1 MVGLNHYL
9 ENKSTLSSNMI
20 IMHEKT
26 KPKYSI
32 SNIAKNI
39 EKEIEDL
46 NFAPKPDKPT
56 AENAKLLK
64 QEIKKELVKKKN
76 NGWRSKPL
84 HGKYP
89 SLIGEPHVD
98 LPNTNNW
105 LRSDIKGET
114 EGLLIAAQDQA
125 LYTRNYQKHI
135 VGKEIDSR
143 CRMCYK
149 QSETI
154 DHITSGCEVLAKSD
168 YIERHNKA
176 AAYVH
181 WNICNDLGIKTSD
194 KWYKHQPDTV
204 TSTDTH
210 TVLWDM
216 AVNTE
221 RHIGANR
228 PDIIIK
234 DKVNSNCKL
243 IDMTVPCDK
252 NVSIKEMEKK
262 SKYKDLEIE
271 IQRMWKMKTE
281 VIPIVMGALG
291 TIRKGMEDNI
301 RSVSG
306 NMNIQTV
313 QKTCLLGT
321 ARILRKVLSI

>member
-1 MVGLNHYL
+1 
-9 ENKSTLSSNMI
+9 MI

-32 SNIAKNI
+32 SKIAKNI

-64 QEIKKELVKKKN
+64 QEIKKELVTKKN
-76 NGWRSKPL
+76 NRWRSKAL
-84 HGKYP
+84 DGKYP
-89 SLIGEPHVD
+89 SLFGEPHVD
-98 LPNTNNW
+98 LPNINNW
-105 LRSDIKGET
+105 LRPDIKGER

-135 VGKEIDSR
+135 VGQEIDSR
-143 CRMCYK
+143 YRMCYK

-154 DHITSGCEVLAKSD
+154 DHITS
-168 YIERHNKA
+168 A

-194 KWYKHQPDTV
+194 KWYEHQPDTV
-204 TSTDTH
+204 INTDTH
-210 TVLWDM
+210 TVIWDM
-216 AVNTE
+216 AVHTD

-234 DKVNSNCKL
+234 DKVNSTCKL
-243 IDMTVPCDK
+243 IDMTVPCDR

-262 SKYKDLEIE
+262 SKYKDLEFE

-281 VIPIVMGALG
+281 VIPIVIGALG

-313 QKTCLLGT
+313 QKTCLLRT

>member
-1 MVGLNHYL
+1 M
-9 ENKSTLSSNMI
+9 
-20 IMHEKT
+20 
-26 KPKYSI
+26 
-32 SNIAKNI
+32 
-39 EKEIEDL
+39 
-46 NFAPKPDKPT
+46 
-56 AENAKLLK
+56 
-64 QEIKKELVKKKN
+64 KKKN
-76 NGWRSKPL
+76 DRWLSKPL

-194 KWYKHQPDTV
+194 KWYEHQPDTV
-204 TSTDTH
+204 TNTETH
-210 TVLWDM
+210 T
-216 AVNTE
+216 
-221 RHIGANR
+221 G
-228 PDIIIK
+228 
-234 DKVNSNCKL
+234 
-243 IDMTVPCDK
+243 
-252 NVSIKEMEKK
+252 K
-262 SKYKDLEIE
+262 SPGELHNLPLQLQTNDHSLYK
-271 IQRMWKMKTE
+271 
-281 VIPIVMGALG
+281 
-291 TIRKGMEDNI
+291 
-301 RSVSG
+301 
-306 NMNIQTV
+306 
-313 QKTCLLGT
+313 T
-321 ARILRKVLSI
+321 ASY